1 MVRTLNVITLLS
13 DLLHNWET
21 GQRRQVHDYLEAPS
35 SDFYEPPAD
44 QYGPPQ
50 DHYRPPQDHYGPP
63 QDHYGP
69 PRINSVSLLWVHVAD
84 LIMFIRIRICSSWVT
99 RTLIRLIIVKLLNSK
114 ACSFLSLNC
123 CSSRMPL

>member
-50 DHYRPPQDHYGPP
+50 DHYGPPQDHYGPP

-69 PRINSVSLLWVHVAD
+69 PQDHYGPP
-84 LIMFIRIRICSSWVT
+84 
-99 RTLIRLIIVKLLNSK
+99 
-114 ACSFLSLNC
+114 
-123 CSSRMPL
+123 SREIGRGHEYVRP